1 MAARG
6 GHGGRNLAGVGK
18 RRPSRTDL
26 ARVGGDVQ
34 WAGWRVSGRRGAVRL
49 GVAGLAIV
57 PGRD

>member
-6 GHGGRNLAGVGK
+6 GQAGGIRYGTGK

-49 GVAGLAIV
+49 GVELLAIV
-57 PGRD
+57 PGRH